1 MIRST
6 VLLVIIYESQNYP
19 IQNIKKQ
26 MKELKKECID
36 LLKQLIKIPS
46 FSKEEDKT
54 ADLIERFLQNK
65 NIKTQ
70 RLHNNIIAKN
80 KHFNESKKTLVLNS
94 HHDTVKV
101 NEGWTYDPF
110 AATET
115 DGKIIG
121 LGSNDAGGALVSL
134 IAAFVHLYE
143 APLDYNLV
151 LIASGEEENGGANG
165 VKSVLQELNFPLHL
179 TVVGEPTEMQ
189 AAIAEKGLLVL
200 DAIATGEAGHAARPN
215 GKNAIDIAVAD
226 IQKINKLEFIKVSPT
241 LGAVVKSVTQIE
253 AGYRHN
259 VIPDAC
265 RFVIDVRVN
274 ECYKLEE
281 VLGDLQAVCQSKLT
295 ARSFRNRPSGI
306 DLSHPLVQ
314 KAIQLG
320 RQTFGSPTLSDQ
332 VNFKNDSLKIG
343 PGKSERSHQ
352 ADEFIYV
359 SEIEE
364 GIDIYVK
371 LLQNLT
377 F

>member
-1 MIRST
+1 M
-6 VLLVIIYESQNYP
+6 
-19 IQNIKKQ
+19 KK
-26 MKELKKECID
+26 LKTEAID
-36 LLKQLIKIPS
+36 LLKKLIKTPS

-54 ADLIERFLQNK
+54 ADLIEQFLHKK
-65 NIKTQ
+65 NVNTE

-80 KHFNESKKTLVLNS
+80 KHFDASKKTLVLNS
-94 HHDTVKV
+94 HHDTVKI

-110 AATET
+110 SATEI
-115 DGKIIG
+115 DEKIIG
-121 LGSNDAGGALVSL
+121 LGSNDAGGALVAL
-134 IAAFVHLYE
+134 IATFIYFYE
-143 APLDYNLV
+143 EKLNYNLV

-165 VKSVLQELNFPLHL
+165 VKSVLQELNFPIHL

-189 AAIAEKGLLVL
+189 PAIAEKGLLVI

-215 GKNAIDIAVAD
+215 GKNAIDKAVGD
-226 IQKINKLEFIKVSPT
+226 IQKINVLEFSRVSPT
-241 LGAVVKSVTQIE
+241 LGSVVKSVTQIE

-274 ECYKLEE
+274 ECYELEE
-281 VLGDLQAVCQSKLT
+281 VFDNLQNICQSKLT

-314 KAIQLG
+314 KAVQLG
-320 RQTFGSPTLSDQ
+320 LQPFGSPTLSDQ
-332 VNFKNDSLKIG
+332 VNFRNGSLKIG

-359 SEIEE
+359 SEIEK
-364 GIDIYVK
+364 GIDIYVG
-371 LLQNLT
+371 LLGNLR

>member
-1 MIRST
+1 
-6 VLLVIIYESQNYP
+6 
-19 IQNIKKQ
+19 
-26 MKELKKECID
+26 MKNLKKDCIK
-36 LLKQLIKIPS
+36 LLKQLIKTPS
-46 FSKEEDKT
+46 FSKKEDKT
-54 ADLIERFLQNK
+54 ADLIEQFLHSK
-65 NIKTQ
+65 NIETQ

-80 KHFNESKKTLVLNS
+80 KQFDTRKKTLVLNS

-101 NEGWTYDPF
+101 NEGWTF
-110 AATET
+110 EAFSATEIE
-115 DGKIIG
+115 GKIIG

-134 IAAFVHLYE
+134 IATFIHFYDKK
-143 APLDYNLV
+143 LDYNLV

-165 VKSVLQELNFPLHL
+165 VKSVLQNLDFPIEL
-179 TVVGEPTEMQ
+179 TIVGEPTEMQ
-189 AAIAEKGLLVL
+189 PAVAEKGLLVL

-215 GKNAIDIAVAD
+215 GKNAIDIAVSD
-226 IQKINKLEFIKVSPT
+226 IQSINAFHFSKSSPT

-274 ECYKLEE
+274 EYYTLEE
-281 VLGDLQAVCQSKLT
+281 VFESLQEICQSKLT

-306 DLSHPLVQ
+306 DLAHPLVQ
-314 KAIQLG
+314 KAIDLG
-320 RQTFGSPTLSDQ
+320 LQPFGSPTLSDQ

-352 ADEFIYV
+352 ADEFIYTK
-359 SEIEE
+359 EIEQ
-364 GIDIYVK
+364 GIETYIE
-371 LLQNLT
+371 LLKELK

>member
-1 MIRST
+1 
-6 VLLVIIYESQNYP
+6 
-19 IQNIKKQ
+19 
-26 MKELKKECID
+26 MKELKKECIQ
-36 LLKQLIKIPS
+36 LLKQLIKTPS

-54 ADLIERFLQNK
+54 ADLIEQFFQQK
-65 NIKTQ
+65 NIHTE
-70 RLHNNIIAKN
+70 RLHNNIIVKN
-80 KHFNESKKTLVLNS
+80 KFFDKSKKTLVLNS

-101 NEGWTYDPF
+101 NEGWTYNPF
-110 AATET
+110 AATEI

-134 IAAFVHLYE
+134 IATFIHFYAE
-143 APLDYNLV
+143 KLDYNLV

-165 VKSVLQELNFPLHL
+165 VKSVLQKLDFPIDL
-179 TVVGEPTEMQ
+179 TIVGEPTEMQ
-189 AAIAEKGLLVL
+189 AAVAEKGLLVL
-200 DAIATGEAGHAARPN
+200 DALATGEAGHAARPN
-215 GKNAIDIAVAD
+215 GKNAIDIAISD
-226 IQKINKLEFIKVSPT
+226 IQKINTFEFSKVSPT
-241 LGAVVKSVTQIE
+241 LGSVVKSVTQIE

-281 VLGDLQAVCQSKLT
+281 VYDNLQSVCQSKLT

-306 DLSHPLVQ
+306 ASSHPLVQ
-314 KAIQLG
+314 KCIQLR

-332 VNFKNDSLKIG
+332 VNFKNDSLKMG

-371 LLQNLT
+371 LLEGLK

>member
-1 MIRST
+1 MKK
-6 VLLVIIYESQNYP
+6 LKLEVIE
-19 IQNIKKQ
+19 
-26 MKELKKECID
+26 
-36 LLKQLIKIPS
+36 LLKNLIRTPS

-54 ADLIERFLQNK
+54 ADLIEQFLQSK
-65 NIKTQ
+65 NIETE

-80 KHFNESKKTLVLNS
+80 KHFDTSKKTLVLNS

-110 AATET
+110 SATEI

-121 LGSNDAGGALVSL
+121 LGSNDAGGPLVSL
-134 IAAFVHLYE
+134 IATFLHFYE
-143 APLDYNLV
+143 KKLNYNLV

-165 VKSVLQELNFPLHL
+165 VKSVLEKLPFPIHL
-179 TVVGEPTEMQ
+179 AVVGEPTEMQ
-189 AAIAEKGLLVL
+189 PAIAEKGLLVL
-200 DAIATGEAGHAARPN
+200 DAVATGEAGHAARLN
-215 GKNAIDIAVAD
+215 GKNAINIAVAD
-226 IQKINKLEFIKVSPT
+226 IQKINALDFPEVSPT
-241 LGAVVKSVTQIE
+241 LGSVVKSVTQIE

-274 ECYKLEE
+274 ECYKLET
-281 VLGDLQAVCQSKLT
+281 VVDILQEICQSKLT

-306 DLSHPLVQ
+306 DLTHPLVQ
-314 KAIQLG
+314 KSVQLG
-320 RQTFGSPTLSDQ
+320 LKPFGSPTLSDQ
-332 VNFKNDSLKIG
+332 VNFKNESLKIG

-359 SEIEE
+359 SEIEK
-364 GIDIYVK
+364 GIDVYIK
-371 LLQNLT
+371 LLEGLQ

>member
-1 MIRST
+1 
-6 VLLVIIYESQNYP
+6 
-19 IQNIKKQ
+19 
-26 MKELKKECID
+26 MKNLKEECIA
-36 LLKQLIKIPS
+36 LLKSLIKTPS

-54 ADLIERFLQNK
+54 ADLIEQFLQKK

-80 KHFNESKKTLVLNS
+80 KQFNKRKKTLVLNS

-101 NEGWTYDPF
+101 NEGWTFEPF
-110 AATET
+110 SAAEI

-121 LGSNDAGGALVSL
+121 LGSNDAGGALIAL
-134 IAAFVHLYE
+134 IAAFIHFHDKK
-143 APLDYNLV
+143 LDYNLV

-165 VKSVLQELNFPLHL
+165 VKSVLQKLDFPIAL
-179 TVVGEPTEMQ
+179 TIVGEPTEMQ
-189 AAIAEKGLLVL
+189 PAIAEKGLLVI
-200 DAIATGEAGHAARPN
+200 DAEATGEAGHAARPN
-215 GKNAIDIAVAD
+215 GKNAIDIAVSD
-226 IQKINKLEFIKVSPT
+226 IQKINDFNFSKVSPN

-274 ECYKLEE
+274 ECYTLEE
-281 VLGDLQAVCQSKLT
+281 VFASLQGICQSKLT

-306 DLSHPLVQ
+306 DIGHSLVQ
-314 KAIQLG
+314 KAVDLG
-320 RQTFGSPTLSDQ
+320 LQPFGSPTLSDQ

-352 ADEFIYV
+352 ANEFIYV

-364 GIDIYVK
+364 GIDIYVD
-371 LLQNLT
+371 LLAGLK